1 MKARSLALTGH
12 HNDAV
17 QTRAWCWRVTRTDG
31 QVFGFTSV
39 DRDLVIDGVTYA
51 AATGISPYAIA
62 GRSDLSVQNM
72 QVAGLLDS
80 TGITEE
86 DIAAGLWDG
95 ASVVNFEVNFDDL
108 TQGTMVLA
116 TGVLGPVRAGR
127 VAFEAELRGLA
138 QRLQQPIGEVFTI
151 AGVYACH
158 PETKAPYSSLQQF
171 TITAIGASTTTVSPT
186 IYLTGPRKNVVS
198 STGATLATTDFN
210 SKTLTFIGS
219 ASTSY
224 VQNLMYHKEAFQ
236 FITADLPIMD
246 DASKCVR
253 RQQDGLSLR
262 VWQASDIRND
272 EMLMRIDILYG
283 MAALRPEWACR
294 ITS

>member
-151 AGVYACH
+151 GCQASLGDSRCKVSLASWTVTGTVTAAASARAFTDSARAEAAHYFTAG
-158 PETKAPYSSLQQF
+158 L
-171 TITAIGASTTTVSPT
+171 ITW
-186 IYLTGPRKNVVS
+186 
-198 STGATLATTDFN
+198 
-210 SKTLTFIGS
+210 
-219 ASTSY
+219 TSGE
-224 VQNLMYHKEAFQ
+224 N
-236 FITADLPIMD
+236 
-246 DASKCVR
+246 
-253 RQQDGLSLR
+253 DGLSMEVRHPATRL
-262 VWQASDIRND
+262 
-272 EMLMRIDILYG
+272 
-283 MAALRPEWACR
+283 
-294 ITS
+294 